1 MALRGRERT
10 IRALSFEEI
19 DRPPMWGGWCENPKF
34 LEKASGAHM
43 KYGFTLNEWENPMRA
58 ALKAFKNVGVDVTS
72 GIQLPKP
79 PEMMSHPG
87 GTYGYMGW
95 EVSSTEECGYTPERA
110 AKYIES
116 LPKPEEVRA
125 DFDFDRQYRIYTNR
139 MKRAQEECGDDMLWM
154 SGASTVTFD
163 GNFRLFG
170 YRPYMIVCM
179 RYRDSAKKL
188 NAYYAEGARCQNEV
202 IAKAMKEED
211 IAPFCFTG
219 TDICYSHGPMIS
231 PKVLDEIYFPYVKY
245 AFEPLKKAGVKII
258 WHSDGY
264 IIPILNSLIDAGVD
278 GFQGFQEKYGVDFA
292 ALTRMK
298 AKSGKPLL
306 LIGSVQVSTT
316 LRFGTTDTV
325 RQDVKRCIDL
335 AVRGRGGGGY
345 ILGTDTNIGPD
356 VPPENIFAMYEHGR
370 TYGTK
375 AMSQLA
381 KSSKEK

>member
-1 MALRGRERT
+1 VEYLALQGRERT

-139 MKRAQEECGDDMLWM
+139 MKRAQDECGDDMLWM

-219 TDICYSHGPMIS
+219 TRHMLFSWTYDLTKGSGRDILPLCQVFLRTPEESGSQDHLALRWLHNTHTEQPDRCRSGRFSRLSREVWCGFRSARP
-231 PKVLDEIYFPYVKY
+231 DESQ
-245 AFEPLKKAGVKII
+245 ERKAPTPNRQC
-258 WHSDGY
+258 SS
-264 IIPILNSLIDAGVD
+264 LNHA
-278 GFQGFQEKYGVDFA
+278 
-292 ALTRMK
+292 
-298 AKSGKPLL
+298 
-306 LIGSVQVSTT
+306 T
-316 LRFGTTDTV
+316 LRND
-325 RQDVKRCIDL
+325 
-335 AVRGRGGGGY
+335 
-345 ILGTDTNIGPD
+345 
-356 VPPENIFAMYEHGR
+356 
-370 TYGTK
+370 
-375 AMSQLA
+375 
-381 KSSKEK
+381 